1 MDSVTVRSALEK
13 AKLIVLNHGM
23 VAHMSPYNKGNLERG
38 TVADD
43 DDSLSFEFVLD
54 PSKSSWDDSNCRLTL
69 TVQYRSSGDVMLN
82 GDRVRHSARHIRF
95 HWNSGMGTV
104 ELLTSRESMI
114 SNLMLLNEL
123 LVVALPEKVSRV
135 VQTAAQIEAE
145 KKAELDRLTAHHI
158 AHHIGKDAMRGLR
171 TGGRSRTVYI
181 TPEYL
186 QNSPSVREYPA
197 VGTYVYE
204 QIRRTDRRGR
214 VKESVRYSF
223 RVMHPAGVT
232 APAVL
237 VRRV

>member
-1 MDSVTVRSALEK
+1 MESVTVRSALEK

-23 VAHMSPYNKGNLERG
+23 VAHMSPYSKGNLERG
-38 TVADD
+38 TVTDD

-95 HWNSGMGTV
+95 HWNSGMGTL

-123 LVVALPEKVSRV
+123 LVVALPENVSRV

-145 KKAELDRLTAHHI
+145 KKADLDRLTAHHI
-158 AHHIGKDAMRGLR
+158 AQHIGKEAMRGLR
-171 TGGRSRTVYI
+171 SGGRTRSTYM
-181 TPEYL
+181 TEQYL
-186 QNSPSVREYPA
+186 QSNPPGGTYPA
-197 VGTYVYE
+197 AGTYAYE

-223 RVMHPAGVT
+223 RVMHLAGGT
-232 APAVL
+232 APVVV